1 MGHRFRI
8 KVYDNKPQSLCYGCK
23 ACEQICPR
31 GAISMPAD
39 REGFWYP
46 EINTY
51 LCVDCGL
58 CQKSCPTQPWKWMSV
73 SPGMA

>member
-58 CQKSCPTQPWKWMSV
+58 
-73 SPGMA
+73 